1 MSWCDLSFMP
11 PLSFW
16 AVSPLFWCW
25 NIVQTIGLEAL
36 SSNGSGGAGFDI
48 GLMYFTDPRFCF
60 GGCKLCWVRKA

>member
-1 MSWCDLSFMP
+1 MP

-60 GGCKLCWVRKA
+60 GGFK